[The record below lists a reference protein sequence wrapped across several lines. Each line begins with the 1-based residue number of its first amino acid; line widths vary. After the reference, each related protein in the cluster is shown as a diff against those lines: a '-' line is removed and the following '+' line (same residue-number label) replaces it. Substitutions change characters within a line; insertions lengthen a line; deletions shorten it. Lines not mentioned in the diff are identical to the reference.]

1 MTIDHDG
8 RIPVYLQLAA
18 ILREGI
24 ERGDYPP
31 GRRLPSENHLQQ
43 EYGLA
48 RGTVRKAA
56 RVLADEGLVEV
67 VAGRGVYSFRP
78 SAGSGGA
85 VLMRG
90 LSLLMAIKDRVP
102 GILRSTRARARSGV
116 TSGVT
121 GMPTTTQK
129 LLDTSR

>member
-1 MTIDHDG
+1 M
-8 RIPVYLQLAA
+8 PVYMQLAA

-67 VAGRGVYSFRP
+67 VPGRGVY
-78 SAGSGGA
+78 
-85 VLMRG
+85 VTE
-90 LSLLMAIKDRVP
+90 
-102 GILRSTRARARSGV
+102 RS
-116 TSGVT
+116 
-121 GMPTTTQK
+121 
-129 LLDTSR
+129 